1 MRRVVWGP
9 VGVQLGSLWLAMQGG
24 RLSRSWHSKLGASL
38 SQMMLMSHDALAI
51 VTVVAMAVVAA
62 SIVGRS
68 SRRRVDVGFVDAW
81 SVVVEGQFGLDMVS
95 LGMVDIGLMCS
106 GTLDQDRVGS
116 DMAD

>member
-1 MRRVVWGP
+1 
-9 VGVQLGSLWLAMQGG
+9 
-24 RLSRSWHSKLGASL
+24 
-38 SQMMLMSHDALAI
+38 MMLMSHDALAI
-51 VTVVAMAVVAA
+51 VTVVAMAAVAA

-68 SRRRVDVGFVDAW
+68 SRRRVDVGF
-81 SVVVEGQFGLDMVS
+81 VVVEGQFGLDMVS

>member
-9 VGVQLGSLWLAMQGG
+9 VGVQLGSLWLAMQAG
-24 RLSRSWHSKLGASL
+24 RLSRSWHSKLGASS

-51 VTVVAMAVVAA
+51 VTVVAMAAVAA

-68 SRRRVDVGFVDAW
+68 SRRRVDVGVVDAW
-81 SVVVEGQFGLDMVS
+81 SVVVEGQFGLD
-95 LGMVDIGLMCS
+95 MVDIGLMCS